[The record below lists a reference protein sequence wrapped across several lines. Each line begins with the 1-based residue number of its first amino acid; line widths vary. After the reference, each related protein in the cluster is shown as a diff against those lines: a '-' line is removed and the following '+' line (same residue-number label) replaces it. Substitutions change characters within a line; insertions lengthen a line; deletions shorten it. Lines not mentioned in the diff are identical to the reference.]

1 MIGTEKEFSLK
12 RCTIALVQLAVPDR
26 EDRAGMLAAG
36 ETRCIGAACAQWHW
50 YDYADA
56 EGSTYFPAGADRFH
70 RGKATEAAAS
80 KGQVSSQRV
89 PARGYCGLT
98 GTRE

>member
-12 RCTIALVQLAVPDR
+12 RCTISLVVLAVPDR

-36 ETRCIGAACAQWHW
+36 ETKCIGSRCAQWHW

-56 EGSTYFPAGADRFH
+56 EGNTNFAAGASRFT
-70 RGKATEAAAS
+70 RGKAAPAS
-80 KGQVSSQRV
+80 DIHSEKV
-89 PARGYCGLT
+89 PARGYCGMT
-98 GTRE
+98 GSRE